1 MEMHVTLQGVLTK
14 GKICDIDVWF
24 VYNSTIIFFK
34 NAAEHKTRGNV
45 KRWGK
50 QETGPER
57 SFDSSDFLDILGSYI
72 KILYRTKLLN
82 TVQWEDTKGTIFF
95 LNFLL

>member
-14 GKICDIDVWF
+14 GEICDIDVWF

-45 KRWGK
+45 KR
-50 QETGPER
+50 
-57 SFDSSDFLDILGSYI
+57 
-72 KILYRTKLLN
+72 
-82 TVQWEDTKGTIFF
+82 
-95 LNFLL
+95 